1 MRKPLAQTA
10 LPVAQSERLVCLDAL
25 RGMAL
30 LGVLSVNLVTEFRV
44 SLFEQFLPPSAVASP
59 LNRVVAG
66 IIRFGLESKS
76 FILFSLLFGVGLEV
90 QRQRCLARGVPFAR
104 YAARRLGFLLA
115 VGLVHL
121 FLIWNGDILT
131 LYALTG
137 LVAAP
142 LLALPERALLPL
154 ALGLF
159 VVDVLLWPY
168 FSPFPDGAALVS
180 HVRAARDVY
189 AHGSFGQVFV
199 FRIQEVRPISAL
211 LLGSA
216 PRTLALFL
224 LGACAFRQGLAS
236 PARGRGLLAL
246 LAACGLLAGA
256 TVPLS
261 ARWELH
267 GFRDVVTEWGAIL
280 LALAYAALVR
290 LTFDSPR
297 GRRLLSVFAPLGQ
310 LAFTNYLTQSVVLS
324 LLFYGWGLGLFGRLS
339 EAQGL
344 ALALL
349 LFGAQA
355 AFSRWWLRTHRFGP
369 LEWLWRSFTYGSL
382 LPLARG
388 DA

>member
-1 MRKPLAQTA
+1 
-10 LPVAQSERLVCLDAL
+10 LDAL

-30 LGVLSVNLVTEFRV
+30 FGVLSVNLVTEFRV
-44 SLFEQFLPPSAVASP
+44 SLFEQFLPQSAVASP
-59 LNRVVAG
+59 VNRVVAD

-142 LLALPERALLPL
+142 LLALPVRALLPL

-159 VVDVLLWPY
+159 VIDVLLWPY
-168 FSPFPDGAALVS
+168 FSPFPDFAALAS

-256 TVPLS
+256 VVPLS

-267 GFRDVVTEWGAIL
+267 GFRDVHRNVP
-280 LALAYAALVR
+280 R
-290 LTFDSPR
+290 DDS
-297 GRRLLSVFAPLGQ
+297 
-310 LAFTNYLTQSVVLS
+310 
-324 LLFYGWGLGLFGRLS
+324 
-339 EAQGL
+339 
-344 ALALL
+344 
-349 LFGAQA
+349 
-355 AFSRWWLRTHRFGP
+355 FSRLNQTSICFWQR
-369 LEWLWRSFTYGSL
+369 
-382 LPLARG
+382 LARG
-388 DA
+388 LRLRFTAKRTSDPLQGGLRPFRICAECGDNCIVIADALGD